1 MDFGPDETHLALQ
14 RMANE
19 FAQKEIHPI
28 VEEIDRE
35 KDPGKR
41 FPEGLLEKS
50 SRLGLRTLAAP
61 EEEGGGGADPLTLCF
76 VGEELG
82 WGDLGVGMTITL
94 DWCVSIA
101 VERLGGEG
109 EYSRFLGDFLKDD
122 SAHLASV
129 RIPAVPK
136 PEERQPYSGGG
147 ETAPV
152 RVVRAG
158 DEWSI
163 SGAAT
168 HVINGD
174 AAKFFLISLDA
185 PPNGKTESRLF
196 FVSAS
201 GLSGLKTARFHD
213 NMGMRSC
220 QDVDLLFE
228 DCRISAGDCFS
239 RAGGPDEWK
248 KSVQPLFWILPCA
261 AALGTARRAH
271 EAAVEYA
278 RQRIQGGKPIIEHQ
292 TVGFMLCENL
302 AEMNASRRLLQ
313 ASAWAAS
320 RPEGSVPRDDALARV
335 FISECC
341 ERAARRSMEIWG
353 GAGYMT
359 EAPMERYVRDMTSFM
374 HADEMAHSLR
384 ARAMTML

>member
-1 MDFGPDETHLALQ
+1 MDFAPEETHLALQ

-35 KDPGKR
+35 KDPSKR
-41 FPEGLLEKS
+41 FPHELLEKG

-61 EEEGGGGADPLTLCF
+61 EEKGGGGADPLTLCF

-82 WGDLGVGMTITL
+82 WGDLGIATTFAL
-94 DWCVSIA
+94 DWCVSLA
-101 VERLGGEG
+101 VERLCGRE
-109 EYSRFLGDFLKDD
+109 EYARLLGDFLEDG
-122 SAHLASV
+122 SAHLTTV
-129 RIPAVPK
+129 YIPAEPK
-136 PEERQPYSGGG
+136 PEDRPPYDGGG
-147 ETAPV
+147 EPAPV
-152 RVVRAG
+152 RAERDG
-158 DEWSI
+158 EGWSI
-163 SGAAT
+163 SGAVP
-168 HVINGD
+168 HVANGD
-174 AAKFFLISLDA
+174 AAKGCLISLESPRALFLLGA
-185 PPNGKTESRLF
+185 PGMDG
-196 FVSAS
+196 V
-201 GLSGLKTARFHD
+201 KTARFYD
-213 NMGMRSC
+213 NMGMRSR

-228 DCRISAGDCFS
+228 NGRISEDH
-239 RAGGPDEWK
+239 RLVPAGGWDEWEQR
-248 KSVQPLFWILPCA
+248 VQPLFWILPCA

-271 EAAVEYA
+271 EAALEHA
-278 RQRIQGGKPIIEHQ
+278 RQRVQGGVPIIEHQ
-292 TVGFMLCENL
+292 TVGFMLCENV

-320 RPEGSVPRDDALARV
+320 RPGGTESRDDVLARV

-341 ERAARRSMEIWG
+341 ERVARRSMEVWG